1 MLGFECRRAVVQ
13 EPRARHSA
21 MQRHSSSS
29 SKSSTAGA
37 ARPGSSKPASTIR
50 APKGRSQGGRSPRAE
65 PVGQIWRPSTP
76 ICSCRIARKLSCL
89 VVPARHNRLA
99 DEAGH
104 DDRAG
109 LGLGHLDGA
118 VHALEGPAQAS
129 TAACAALQCCSCCAT
144 VVEHKE
150 GGQQAHDEQLQQRS
164 GRREG
169 RTPQDRAHE
178 PTPSTRAARPST
190 INGIRRA
197 RN

>member
-1 MLGFECRRAVVQ
+1 
-13 EPRARHSA
+13 

-50 APKGRSQGGRSPRAE
+50 APKGRSQGGRSPRAG

-76 ICSCRIARKLSCL
+76 TRWCRKLSCL
-89 VVPARHNRLA
+89 VVPASHNRLA

-118 VHALEGPAQAS
+118 VHALEAPAQAS
-129 TAACAALQCCSCCAT
+129 TAACSQHCNAGCCAT

-150 GGQQAHDEQLQQRS
+150 GGQQAHDEQLQPRS

-169 RTPQDRAHE
+169 RMPQDRAHE
-178 PTPSTRAARPST
+178 PASSTRAARAST

-197 RN
+197 RTTNQLAN